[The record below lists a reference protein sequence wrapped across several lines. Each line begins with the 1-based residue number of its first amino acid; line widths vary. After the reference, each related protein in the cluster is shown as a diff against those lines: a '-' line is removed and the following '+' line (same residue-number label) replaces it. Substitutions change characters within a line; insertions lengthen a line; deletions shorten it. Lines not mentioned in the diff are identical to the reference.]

1 MINDPMDIMKTEPIK
16 EIKEEKV
23 DDLIIL
29 PKLCQETY
37 EFKRKDTNITKKN
50 RNLKEKRKK
59 KNVII
64 KNKQEEQEDCIDIET
79 ISDEIPGN
87 YLIYKYTDI

>member
-1 MINDPMDIMKTEPIK
+1 MIIDPMDIMKIEIIK
-16 EIKEEKV
+16 EIKEEKIN
-23 DDLIIL
+23 DLIIL
-29 PKLCQETY
+29 PKEETY

-64 KNKQEEQEDCIDIET
+64 KDKQEEQEDCIDVET

-87 YLIYKYTDI
+87 